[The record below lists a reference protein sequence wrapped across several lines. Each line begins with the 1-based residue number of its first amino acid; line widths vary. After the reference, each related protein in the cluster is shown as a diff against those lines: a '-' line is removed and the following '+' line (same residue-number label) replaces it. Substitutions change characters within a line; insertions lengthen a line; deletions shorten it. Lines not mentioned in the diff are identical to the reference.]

1 MEARR
6 VQEEAEKHARMLKE
20 TGGMDALQRFN
31 VRIMQLLNSFE
42 EDELFALMANPD
54 VVPVKDKK
62 GRSSV
67 VARSSVTM
75 AMANGSI
82 ESVGE
87 GDPEEI
93 DPVEFDTIVEML
105 MPEDFSTEEKCELFA
120 VFDSDGGGTIS
131 RDEFKEHVRK
141 VIQATEIE
149 QPADGPDDVTREAT
163 RGKLA
168 NRSSSLHQVR

>member
-1 MEARR
+1 
-6 VQEEAEKHARMLKE
+6 MLKE

-82 ESVGE
+82 ESVG
-87 GDPEEI
+87 
-93 DPVEFDTIVEML
+93 
-105 MPEDFSTEEKCELFA
+105 
-120 VFDSDGGGTIS
+120 GGGPGGD
-131 RDEFKEHVRK
+131 R
-141 VIQATEIE
+141 
-149 QPADGPDDVTREAT
+149 PG
-163 RGKLA
+163 
-168 NRSSSLHQVR
+168 